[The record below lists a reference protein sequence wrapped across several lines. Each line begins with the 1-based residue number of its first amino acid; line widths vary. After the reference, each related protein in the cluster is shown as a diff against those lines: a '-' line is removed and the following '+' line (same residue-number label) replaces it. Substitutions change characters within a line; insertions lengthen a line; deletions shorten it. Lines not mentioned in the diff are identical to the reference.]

1 MFLSKITKFKTD
13 KKQSE
18 SKISGC
24 FAYIVDSKGNLVV
37 SYSYDVDDVFF
48 NNKRDIFMKKILK
61 YIMLSILVIVSLAF
75 LNCSVMIVSRNT
87 VALGLGCN
95 GRALLQGNKLI
106 YEGRSYYEMDA
117 GWNFNPHYSS
127 KMKKIA
133 ESQIFGSPIVFSYYV
148 FEDDKEERYIYGDC
162 GYLFTLEDT
171 VAPDIINS
179 QIYEIGFQDVNQNQV
194 YEKYNDISLTLSQII
209 DSSVDV
215 SFSQWRDIYLSTL
228 SSSKT

>member
-1 MFLSKITKFKTD
+1 
-13 KKQSE
+13 
-18 SKISGC
+18 
-24 FAYIVDSKGNLVV
+24 
-37 SYSYDVDDVFF
+37 
-48 NNKRDIFMKKILK
+48 
-61 YIMLSILVIVSLAF
+61 MLSILVIVSLAF

-106 YEGRSYYEMDA
+106 YEGRSYYAMDA
-117 GWNFNPHYSS
+117 RWNFNPNYSS

-133 ESQIFGSPIVFSYYV
+133 ESQIFGSSAIFSYYV
-148 FEDDKEERYIYGDC
+148 FEEDKEERYIYGDC
-162 GYLFTLEDT
+162 GYVFTLEDT
-171 VAPDIINS
+171 VVPDIINS

-215 SFSQWRDIYLSTL
+215 SFSQWRDVHRSIIDIVYTENQYIR
-228 SSSKT
+228 